1 MNRDELDTQIHAALE
16 GVRPR
21 SLDHTAIVARAGR
34 RRRQR
39 RGAVAA
45 LAVVLAAVIT
55 TVVLSGPSGG
65 PLAPPTVQASAQI
78 AVPGEVLGTA
88 VDGDYLW
95 VLTCSTECG
104 GPPMQKT
111 AQGSL
116 VKIDNSSGE
125 IVATASVENPS
136 VVAAGEGA
144 VWVASMADGTVTRF
158 DRRTAQAT
166 GQAVLSLPR
175 RVSPDA
181 PEDEAFAFL
190 PNAIAAGEGAVWVAT
205 AREYVAEIDPKT
217 LEVRRMIATPT
228 GGGIA
233 TAGGSVWLS
242 AGLFG
247 LERID
252 PATGRLSDPRPI
264 EDAAG
269 RRLSLDYLIA
279 DGESLWIRGAWAE
292 PHGKGGYV
300 ASTDGDA
307 LALARLDP
315 TNGAIDEVVG
325 FEPPIWVKAISTSG
339 LWLSSWESRAGS
351 RNVYLLQPGTGEV
364 ILAARL
370 AEPGTIVGAVGN
382 SIWVAR
388 PEHVLQRYEIQLD
401 NL

>member
-1 MNRDELDTQIHAALE
+1 MTRDELDARIHAALGE
-16 GVRPR
+16 VCPR
-21 SLDHTAIVARAGR
+21 SLDHTAILERAGR

-39 RGAVAA
+39 RGAAAA
-45 LAVVLAAVIT
+45 LVVVLAAAIT
-55 TVVLSGPSGG
+55 AVVLSEPSGG

-88 VDGDYLW
+88 ADGDYLW
-95 VLTCSTECG
+95 VLTCSAECG

-116 VKIDNSSGE
+116 VKVDNSSGE

-158 DRRTAQAT
+158 DPRTAQAT
-166 GQAVLSLPR
+166 GQVTLSLPR
-175 RVSPDA
+175 RISPDA

-190 PNAIAAGEGAVWVAT
+190 PNAIAAGEGGVWVTT
-205 AREYVAEIDPKT
+205 AREYVAEIDPNT
-217 LEVRRMIATPT
+217 LDVRRMISTPS

-233 TAGGSVWLS
+233 TVGGSVWLS

-252 PATGRLSDPRPI
+252 PATGRLSEPRPI
-264 EDAAG
+264 EDGAG
-269 RRLSLDYLIA
+269 RRLSLDYLVA
-279 DGESLWIRGAWAE
+279 DNGSLWIRGGWGE
-292 PHGKGGYV
+292 PHGNGGYV

-315 TNGAIDEVVG
+315 KTGAIDDIVG
-325 FEPPIWVKAISTSG
+325 FEQPIWVKAISTSG
-339 LWLSSWESRAGS
+339 LWLSGWESRAGS
-351 RNVYLLQPGTGEV
+351 REVYLLEPGREEV

-370 AEPGTIVGAVGN
+370 AEPGTIVGAVGD

-388 PEHVLQRYEIQLD
+388 PEHVLQRYEIQRAD
-401 NL
+401 